1 VPAKAQRGKSEAV
14 VSVGTRRGRVKGGR
28 GTEMNMKDKRGSL
41 EHCLT
46 MYDVHARDFKFNVY
60 LLNFHCLLSTE
71 LGADLHLKFKIQTDD
86 FKV

>member
-1 VPAKAQRGKSEAV
+1 
-14 VSVGTRRGRVKGGR
+14 
-28 GTEMNMKDKRGSL
+28 
-41 EHCLT
+41 